1 MFLGSTGFF
10 YVGSKPTISR
20 PGSELFWPDLNLVY
34 TFQASV
40 PLTAGSLLLCSSSAR
55 LRSSFSDSILWMVTW
70 YSDSVRSTE
79 SRMSPTVALK
89 ISLRE
94 DSRKLF
100 RSLHGAMLDQAP
112 AAVVHSEPQRSAGG
126 AWNIKTHTFTPTHTH
141 THSPVTVL
149 CFCPTA
155 AVYGTNKAGA
165 QEVDGSCSCSHVAW
179 SYRDLWRAGGE
190 LHHKN
195 IQSHCICWNRSGVSR
210 VKKQTNKYLHGS
222 MNTNRDML
230 SFIIWLFNSFTQQAV
245 RTLKLNISVTFSPC

>member
-141 THSPVTVL
+141 THTHRWLCCVSVPLLPCTELTKQEHRRLTEAVL
-149 CFCPTA
+149 VLTSLDPIATS
-155 AVYGTNKAGA
+155 GA
-165 QEVDGSCSCSHVAW
+165 LE
-179 SYRDLWRAGGE
+179 E
-190 LHHKN
+190 N
-195 IQSHCICWNRSGVSR
+195 
-210 VKKQTNKYLHGS
+210 
-222 MNTNRDML
+222 
-230 SFIIWLFNSFTQQAV
+230 FT
-245 RTLKLNISVTFSPC
+245 TKTFSRTVSAGTDQGFPV